1 MPPAAA
7 MASLKPPVAV
17 SADSESLAAEVMMAR
32 SEAATPARLVVS
44 IWMDV
49 LDGMGREGRGRMKGA
64 YGEFGVYFGEGV
76 AGCSA

>member
-1 MPPAAA
+1 MPAAVLVPPAAA

-44 IWMDV
+44 I
-49 LDGMGREGRGRMKGA
+49 
-64 YGEFGVYFGEGV
+64 
-76 AGCSA
+76 